1 MNVNKIKS
9 MKAKEK
15 IAVLTAYD
23 YNLANIMDNIVD
35 LVLVGDSLGMVV
47 LGYDST
53 KQVTM
58 QDMIRHTQAV
68 AKGAKKSPIVADL
81 PYQSDKTEED
91 AIKNAKLLIKAGAS
105 AVKPEGKLNIV
116 KALVKENIPVMAH
129 IGLLP
134 QTAESYSVQG
144 KDEETAD
151 KLIQEAKAFEKA
163 GAFAIVLESIPYKLA
178 NTITESVSIPTIGI
192 GAGPYCDGQV
202 LVSYDM
208 LGLYDKFKPKF
219 ARQYVDLREIIKEA
233 IINYKDDIKKKKFPT
248 KRESYE

>member
-151 KLIQEAKAFEKA
+151 KLIQEAKAFE
-163 GAFAIVLESIPYKLA
+163 
-178 NTITESVSIPTIGI
+178 
-192 GAGPYCDGQV
+192 
-202 LVSYDM
+202 
-208 LGLYDKFKPKF
+208 
-219 ARQYVDLREIIKEA
+219 
-233 IINYKDDIKKKKFPT
+233 
-248 KRESYE
+248 